1 MLKED
6 LVRVAV
12 YILSLAVAQV
22 SSQYMED
29 LVLGLS
35 DKYKYLR
42 STNI

>member
-22 SSQYMED
+22 SSQYMEGSCGVIND

-35 DKYKYLR
+35 DK
-42 STNI
+42 

>member
-1 MLKED
+1 MPKED

-22 SSQYMED
+22 SSQYKEGSLGVIND

-35 DKYKYLR
+35 DK
-42 STNI
+42 

>member
-22 SSQYMED
+22 SSQYMEESCGVIND

-35 DKYKYLR
+35 DK
-42 STNI
+42 